1 MRKLNTSACNFSLNN
16 KHSTLYQVQPGGL
29 SITVTEGFS
38 YDGLNLT
45 EGVVTLPAAGSLP
58 TLGAFTGTLTG
69 LNFGYA

>member
-1 MRKLNTSACNFSLNN
+1 M
-16 KHSTLYQVQPGGL
+16 
-29 SITVTEGFS
+29 TVKEGFS

-45 EGVVTLPAAGSLP
+45 EGVVTLPAAGILP